1 MVQGIEKVL
10 DKPVYSAVNIRINK
24 PEVNPRENGNMT
36 VTNDNGIY
44 NAVKIDIDR
53 PAVNAE
59 PKKVYDYPE
68 SKEVVTYDNANIQPV
83 ALPEG
88 FPAGNAY
95 KANAED
101 VVAEEVP
108 AEEATVPEA
117 NYTTVEQEKAEEPSK
132 EGDVAFHG
140 ADNAKKKPEIVPSE
154 EIKPEVNISE
164 TVALLS
170 GNDYDKQAV
179 EIAKIA
185 YLSETNPEAAKA
197 YIVRDVFNGLI
208 DVVKKDSSK
217 LQGPSEKQNEIRQKI
232 VADIIAAQRKQPIP
246 YQISKEEQEL
256 ATECK
261 QILASTEDVWS
272 QVFQKM
278 GRTYEPPTLV
288 LFSNQVNSAC
298 GSATAAV
305 GPFYCS
311 GDQKLYIDLSFFT
324 QMKRQL
330 GVEGNTFAYA
340 YVIAHEI
347 GHHVEYSLGILG
359 KAHQAMNQTDKV
371 SANQISVR
379 LELLADYYA
388 GVWAHY
394 EDQMNHSME
403 YGDLEKGLELAKA
416 IGDDWLQ
423 KKAQGRAT
431 PESFTHGTSDQRK
444 RWLRKGYETGD
455 MNTSTFNIQNYN
467 DL

>member
-1 MVQGIEKVL
+1 MKLTGRRESSNVEDRRGMSGGAKAGIGGIGAIIVAAL
-10 DKPVYSAVNIRINK
+10 FAWMSGGDPLSA
-24 PEVNPRENGNMT
+24 GLQAAQQQM
-36 VTNDNGIY
+36 
-44 NAVKIDIDR
+44 
-53 PAVNAE
+53 
-59 PKKVYDYPE
+59 
-68 SKEVVTYDNANIQPV
+68 S
-83 ALPEG
+83 
-88 FPAGNAY
+88 
-95 KANAED
+95 
-101 VVAEEVP
+101 
-108 AEEATVPEA
+108 
-117 NYTTVEQEKAEEPSK
+117 
-132 EGDVAFHG
+132 
-140 ADNAKKKPEIVPSE
+140 AKT
-154 EIKPEVNISE
+154 E
-164 TVALLS
+164 TV
-170 GNDYDKQAV
+170 D
-179 EIAKIA
+179 E
-185 YLSETNPEAAKA
+185 
-197 YIVRDVFNGLI
+197 
-208 DVVKKDSSK
+208 
-217 LQGPSEKQNEIRQKI
+217 QNFTE
-232 VADIIAAQRKQPIP
+232 
-246 YQISKEEQEL
+246 EEQQL

-272 QVFQKM
+272 KVFQEL

-288 LFSNQVNSAC
+288 LFTNQVNSAC
-298 GSATAAV
+298 GSASAAV

-359 KAHQAMNQTDKV
+359 KAHQAMSQTDKV

-394 EDQMNHSME
+394 EDAMNHSME

-431 PESFTHGTSDQRK
+431 PESFTHGTSEQRK
-444 RWLRKGYETGD
+444 RWLRRGFETGD
-455 MNTSTFNIQNYN
+455 MQTSTFSIHNYN

>member
-1 MVQGIEKVL
+1 MEDRRGLSGGAKAGIGGIGAIIVAAL
-10 DKPVYSAVNIRINK
+10 FAWMSGGDPVSAGLQAAQQQMSAQTESV
-24 PEVNPRENGNMT
+24 
-36 VTNDNGIY
+36 D
-44 NAVKIDIDR
+44 
-53 PAVNAE
+53 
-59 PKKVYDYPE
+59 PE
-68 SKEVVTYDNANIQPV
+68 SFTE
-83 ALPEG
+83 
-88 FPAGNAY
+88 
-95 KANAED
+95 
-101 VVAEEVP
+101 
-108 AEEATVPEA
+108 
-117 NYTTVEQEKAEEPSK
+117 
-132 EGDVAFHG
+132 
-140 ADNAKKKPEIVPSE
+140 
-154 EIKPEVNISE
+154 
-164 TVALLS
+164 
-170 GNDYDKQAV
+170 
-179 EIAKIA
+179 
-185 YLSETNPEAAKA
+185 
-197 YIVRDVFNGLI
+197 
-208 DVVKKDSSK
+208 
-217 LQGPSEKQNEIRQKI
+217 
-232 VADIIAAQRKQPIP
+232 
-246 YQISKEEQEL
+246 EEQQL

-261 QILASTEDVWS
+261 QILASTEDVWTR
-272 QVFQKM
+272 VFQEM

-288 LFSNQVNSAC
+288 LFTNQVNSAC
-298 GSATAAV
+298 GSASAAV

-347 GHHVEYSLGILG
+347 GHHVENSLGILG

-371 SANQISVR
+371 QANQISVR

-394 EDQMNHSME
+394 EDAMNHSME

-444 RWLRKGYETGD
+444 RWLKKGFETGN
-455 MNTSTFNIQNYN
+455 MSTSTFNVQNYN

>member
-1 MVQGIEKVL
+1 MKLTG
-10 DKPVYSAVNIRINK
+10 R
-24 PEVNPRENGNMT
+24 RESSN
-36 VTNDNGIY
+36 VE
-44 NAVKIDIDR
+44 DR
-53 PAVNAE
+53 R
-59 PKKVYDYPE
+59 
-68 SKEVVTYDNANIQPV
+68 
-83 ALPEG
+83 G
-88 FPAGNAY
+88 
-95 KANAED
+95 
-101 VVAEEVP
+101 
-108 AEEATVPEA
+108 
-117 NYTTVEQEKAEEPSK
+117 
-132 EGDVAFHG
+132 
-140 ADNAKKKPEIVPSE
+140 
-154 EIKPEVNISE
+154 
-164 TVALLS
+164 LS
-170 GNDYDKQAV
+170 GG
-179 EIAKIA
+179 
-185 YLSETNPEAAKA
+185 AKA
-197 YIVRDVFNGLI
+197 GIGGI
-208 DVVKKDSSK
+208 
-217 LQGPSEKQNEIRQKI
+217 GAII
-232 VADIIAAQRKQPIP
+232 VAALFAWISGGDPVSAGLQAAQQQMSAQTESVDPENFTE
-246 YQISKEEQEL
+246 EEQQL

-261 QILASTEDVWS
+261 QILASTEDVWTRA
-272 QVFQKM
+272 FQEM

-347 GHHVEYSLGILG
+347 GHHVENSLGILG

-394 EDQMNHSME
+394 EDAINHSME

-444 RWLRKGYETGD
+444 RWLKKGFETGN
-455 MNTSTFNIQNYN
+455 MSTSTFNVQNYN

>member
-1 MVQGIEKVL
+1 MKLTGRRESSNVEDRRGMSGGAKAGIGGIGAIIVAAL
-10 DKPVYSAVNIRINK
+10 FAWMSGGDPLSAGLQAAQQQMSAR
-24 PEVNPRENGNMT
+24 T
-36 VTNDNGIY
+36 
-44 NAVKIDIDR
+44 
-53 PAVNAE
+53 
-59 PKKVYDYPE
+59 
-68 SKEVVTYDNANIQPV
+68 
-83 ALPEG
+83 
-88 FPAGNAY
+88 
-95 KANAED
+95 
-101 VVAEEVP
+101 
-108 AEEATVPEA
+108 
-117 NYTTVEQEKAEEPSK
+117 
-132 EGDVAFHG
+132 
-140 ADNAKKKPEIVPSE
+140 
-154 EIKPEVNISE
+154 E
-164 TVALLS
+164 TV
-170 GNDYDKQAV
+170 D
-179 EIAKIA
+179 E
-185 YLSETNPEAAKA
+185 
-197 YIVRDVFNGLI
+197 
-208 DVVKKDSSK
+208 
-217 LQGPSEKQNEIRQKI
+217 QNFTE
-232 VADIIAAQRKQPIP
+232 
-246 YQISKEEQEL
+246 EEQAL
-256 ATECK
+256 AKECK

-272 QVFQKM
+272 QVFQKL

-288 LFSNQVNSAC
+288 LFTNQVNSAC

-330 GVEGNTFAYA
+330 GVDGNTFAYA

-359 KAHQAMNQTDKV
+359 KAHQAMSQTDKV

-444 RWLRKGYETGD
+444 RWLRRGYETGD
-455 MNTSTFNIQNYN
+455 MSTSTFNVQNYD

>member
-1 MVQGIEKVL
+1 MKLTGRRESSNVEDRRGMSGGAKAGIGGIGAIIVAAL
-10 DKPVYSAVNIRINK
+10 FAWMSGGDPLSAGLQAAQQQMSAR
-24 PEVNPRENGNMT
+24 T
-36 VTNDNGIY
+36 
-44 NAVKIDIDR
+44 
-53 PAVNAE
+53 
-59 PKKVYDYPE
+59 
-68 SKEVVTYDNANIQPV
+68 
-83 ALPEG
+83 
-88 FPAGNAY
+88 
-95 KANAED
+95 
-101 VVAEEVP
+101 
-108 AEEATVPEA
+108 
-117 NYTTVEQEKAEEPSK
+117 
-132 EGDVAFHG
+132 
-140 ADNAKKKPEIVPSE
+140 
-154 EIKPEVNISE
+154 E
-164 TVALLS
+164 TV
-170 GNDYDKQAV
+170 D
-179 EIAKIA
+179 E
-185 YLSETNPEAAKA
+185 
-197 YIVRDVFNGLI
+197 
-208 DVVKKDSSK
+208 
-217 LQGPSEKQNEIRQKI
+217 QNFTE
-232 VADIIAAQRKQPIP
+232 
-246 YQISKEEQEL
+246 EEQAL
-256 ATECK
+256 AKECK

-272 QVFQKM
+272 QVFQKL

-288 LFSNQVNSAC
+288 LFTNQVNSAC

-359 KAHQAMNQTDKV
+359 KAHQAMSQTDKV

-388 GVWAHY
+388 GVWAYY

-444 RWLRKGYETGD
+444 RWLRRGYETGD
-455 MNTSTFNIQNYN
+455 MSTSTFSVQNYD

>member
-1 MVQGIEKVL
+1 MKLTGRRESSNVEDRRGMSGGAKAGIGGIGAIIVAAL
-10 DKPVYSAVNIRINK
+10 FAWMSGGDPVSAGLQAAQQQMSAKTESV
-24 PEVNPRENGNMT
+24 
-36 VTNDNGIY
+36 D
-44 NAVKIDIDR
+44 
-53 PAVNAE
+53 
-59 PKKVYDYPE
+59 PE
-68 SKEVVTYDNANIQPV
+68 SFTE
-83 ALPEG
+83 
-88 FPAGNAY
+88 
-95 KANAED
+95 
-101 VVAEEVP
+101 
-108 AEEATVPEA
+108 
-117 NYTTVEQEKAEEPSK
+117 
-132 EGDVAFHG
+132 
-140 ADNAKKKPEIVPSE
+140 
-154 EIKPEVNISE
+154 
-164 TVALLS
+164 
-170 GNDYDKQAV
+170 
-179 EIAKIA
+179 
-185 YLSETNPEAAKA
+185 
-197 YIVRDVFNGLI
+197 
-208 DVVKKDSSK
+208 
-217 LQGPSEKQNEIRQKI
+217 
-232 VADIIAAQRKQPIP
+232 
-246 YQISKEEQEL
+246 EEQQL

-261 QILASTEDVWS
+261 QILASTEDVRGR
-272 QVFQKM
+272 VFREM

-298 GSATAAV
+298 GSASAAV

-347 GHHVEYSLGILG
+347 GHHVENSLGILG
-359 KAHQAMNQTDKV
+359 KAHQAMSQTDKV

-394 EDQMNHSME
+394 EDAINHSME

-444 RWLRKGYETGD
+444 RWLKKGYETGN
-455 MNTSTFNIQNYN
+455 MSTSTFNVQNYN

>member
-1 MVQGIEKVL
+1 MKLTGRRESSNVEDRRGMSGGAKAGIGGIGAIIVAAL
-10 DKPVYSAVNIRINK
+10 FAWMSGGDPLSA
-24 PEVNPRENGNMT
+24 GLQ
-36 VTNDNGIY
+36 
-44 NAVKIDIDR
+44 A
-53 PAVNAE
+53 A
-59 PKKVYDYPE
+59 
-68 SKEVVTYDNANIQPV
+68 Q
-83 ALPEG
+83 
-88 FPAGNAY
+88 
-95 KANAED
+95 
-101 VVAEEVP
+101 
-108 AEEATVPEA
+108 
-117 NYTTVEQEKAEEPSK
+117 EQMSART
-132 EGDVAFHG
+132 
-140 ADNAKKKPEIVPSE
+140 
-154 EIKPEVNISE
+154 E
-164 TVALLS
+164 TV
-170 GNDYDKQAV
+170 D
-179 EIAKIA
+179 E
-185 YLSETNPEAAKA
+185 
-197 YIVRDVFNGLI
+197 
-208 DVVKKDSSK
+208 
-217 LQGPSEKQNEIRQKI
+217 QNFTE
-232 VADIIAAQRKQPIP
+232 
-246 YQISKEEQEL
+246 EEQQL

-272 QVFQKM
+272 KVFQEL

-288 LFSNQVNSAC
+288 LFTNQVNSAC

-359 KAHQAMNQTDKV
+359 KAHQAMNQTDQV

-394 EDQMNHSME
+394 EDAMNHSME

-431 PESFTHGTSDQRK
+431 PESFTHGTSEQRK
-444 RWLRKGYETGD
+444 RWLRRGYETGD
-455 MNTSTFNIQNYN
+455 MQTSTFSVQNYN

>member
-1 MVQGIEKVL
+1 MSGGAKAGIGGIAGIILIAVMTFMQGGSV
-10 DKPVYSAVNIRINK
+10 
-24 PEVNPRENGNMT
+24 G
-36 VTNDNGIY
+36 
-44 NAVKIDIDR
+44 
-53 PAVNAE
+53 
-59 PKKVYDYPE
+59 
-68 SKEVVTYDNANIQPV
+68 
-83 ALPEG
+83 
-88 FPAGNAY
+88 
-95 KANAED
+95 D
-101 VVAEEVP
+101 VVQNVVQQGLQMQAP
-108 AEEATVPEA
+108 T
-117 NYTTVEQEKAEEPSK
+117 
-132 EGDVAFHG
+132 
-140 ADNAKKKPEIVPSE
+140 
-154 EIKPEVNISE
+154 E
-164 TVALLS
+164 TV
-170 GNDYDKQAV
+170 GEENFT
-179 EIAKIA
+179 E
-185 YLSETNPEAAKA
+185 
-197 YIVRDVFNGLI
+197 
-208 DVVKKDSSK
+208 
-217 LQGPSEKQNEIRQKI
+217 
-232 VADIIAAQRKQPIP
+232 
-246 YQISKEEQEL
+246 EEQEL
-256 ATECK
+256 ASDRK
-261 QILASTEDVWS
+261 KILASTEEVWAK
-272 QVFQKM
+272 VFEENGWGEYQ
-278 GRTYEPPTLV
+278 YPTLV

-311 GDQKLYIDLSFFT
+311 GDQKLYVDLSFFT

-347 GHHVEYSLGILG
+347 GHHIEYLTGTLN

-394 EDQMNHSME
+394 EDAMNHSME

-444 RWLRKGYETGD
+444 RWLKRGFETGD
-455 MNTSTFNIQNYN
+455 MRTSTFAVQNYN

>member
-1 MVQGIEKVL
+1 MKLTGRRESCNVEDRRGMSGGAKAGIGGIGAIIVAAL
-10 DKPVYSAVNIRINK
+10 FAWMSGGDPLSAGLQAAQQQMSAR
-24 PEVNPRENGNMT
+24 T
-36 VTNDNGIY
+36 
-44 NAVKIDIDR
+44 
-53 PAVNAE
+53 
-59 PKKVYDYPE
+59 
-68 SKEVVTYDNANIQPV
+68 
-83 ALPEG
+83 
-88 FPAGNAY
+88 
-95 KANAED
+95 
-101 VVAEEVP
+101 
-108 AEEATVPEA
+108 
-117 NYTTVEQEKAEEPSK
+117 
-132 EGDVAFHG
+132 
-140 ADNAKKKPEIVPSE
+140 
-154 EIKPEVNISE
+154 E
-164 TVALLS
+164 TV
-170 GNDYDKQAV
+170 D
-179 EIAKIA
+179 E
-185 YLSETNPEAAKA
+185 
-197 YIVRDVFNGLI
+197 
-208 DVVKKDSSK
+208 
-217 LQGPSEKQNEIRQKI
+217 QNFTE
-232 VADIIAAQRKQPIP
+232 
-246 YQISKEEQEL
+246 EEQAL
-256 ATECK
+256 AKECK

-272 QVFQKM
+272 QVFQKL

-288 LFSNQVNSAC
+288 LFTNQVNSAC

-359 KAHQAMNQTDKV
+359 KAHQAMSQTDKV

-444 RWLRKGYETGD
+444 RWLRRGYETGD
-455 MNTSTFNIQNYN
+455 MSTSTFSVQNYD

>member
-1 MVQGIEKVL
+1 MKLTG
-10 DKPVYSAVNIRINK
+10 R
-24 PEVNPRENGNMT
+24 RESSN
-36 VTNDNGIY
+36 VE
-44 NAVKIDIDR
+44 DR
-53 PAVNAE
+53 R
-59 PKKVYDYPE
+59 
-68 SKEVVTYDNANIQPV
+68 
-83 ALPEG
+83 G
-88 FPAGNAY
+88 
-95 KANAED
+95 
-101 VVAEEVP
+101 
-108 AEEATVPEA
+108 
-117 NYTTVEQEKAEEPSK
+117 
-132 EGDVAFHG
+132 
-140 ADNAKKKPEIVPSE
+140 
-154 EIKPEVNISE
+154 
-164 TVALLS
+164 LS
-170 GNDYDKQAV
+170 GG
-179 EIAKIA
+179 
-185 YLSETNPEAAKA
+185 AKA
-197 YIVRDVFNGLI
+197 GIGGI
-208 DVVKKDSSK
+208 
-217 LQGPSEKQNEIRQKI
+217 GAII
-232 VADIIAAQRKQPIP
+232 VAALFAWMSGGDPVSAGLQAAQQQMSAKTESVDPENFTE
-246 YQISKEEQEL
+246 EEQQL

-261 QILASTEDVWS
+261 QILASTEDVWGK
-272 QVFQKM
+272 VFQEL

-288 LFSNQVNSAC
+288 LFTNQVNSAC
-298 GSATAAV
+298 GSASAAV

-330 GVEGNTFAYA
+330 GVEGNTCAYA

-347 GHHVEYSLGILG
+347 GHHVENSLGILG

-394 EDQMNHSME
+394 EDAMNHSME

-444 RWLRKGYETGD
+444 RWLKKGYETGN
-455 MNTSTFNIQNYN
+455 MSTSTFNVQNYN

>member
-1 MVQGIEKVL
+1 MKLTGRRESSNVEDRRGMSGGAKAGLGGIGAIIVAAL
-10 DKPVYSAVNIRINK
+10 FAWMSGGDPVSAGLQAAQEQMSARTESV
-24 PEVNPRENGNMT
+24 
-36 VTNDNGIY
+36 D
-44 NAVKIDIDR
+44 
-53 PAVNAE
+53 
-59 PKKVYDYPE
+59 PE
-68 SKEVVTYDNANIQPV
+68 SFTE
-83 ALPEG
+83 
-88 FPAGNAY
+88 
-95 KANAED
+95 
-101 VVAEEVP
+101 
-108 AEEATVPEA
+108 
-117 NYTTVEQEKAEEPSK
+117 
-132 EGDVAFHG
+132 
-140 ADNAKKKPEIVPSE
+140 
-154 EIKPEVNISE
+154 
-164 TVALLS
+164 
-170 GNDYDKQAV
+170 
-179 EIAKIA
+179 
-185 YLSETNPEAAKA
+185 
-197 YIVRDVFNGLI
+197 
-208 DVVKKDSSK
+208 
-217 LQGPSEKQNEIRQKI
+217 
-232 VADIIAAQRKQPIP
+232 
-246 YQISKEEQEL
+246 EEQQL

-261 QILASTEDVWS
+261 QILASTEDVWGK
-272 QVFQKM
+272 VFQQM

-298 GSATAAV
+298 GSASAAV

-347 GHHVEYSLGILG
+347 GHHVENSLGVLS

-394 EDQMNHSME
+394 EDAINHSME

-444 RWLRKGYETGD
+444 RWLKKGYETGN
-455 MNTSTFNIQNYN
+455 MSTSTFNVQNYN

>member
-1 MVQGIEKVL
+1 MKLTGRRESSNVEDRRGMSGGAKAGVGGIGAIIVAAL
-10 DKPVYSAVNIRINK
+10 FAWMSGGDPLSAGLQAAQQQMSAR
-24 PEVNPRENGNMT
+24 T
-36 VTNDNGIY
+36 
-44 NAVKIDIDR
+44 
-53 PAVNAE
+53 
-59 PKKVYDYPE
+59 
-68 SKEVVTYDNANIQPV
+68 
-83 ALPEG
+83 
-88 FPAGNAY
+88 
-95 KANAED
+95 
-101 VVAEEVP
+101 
-108 AEEATVPEA
+108 
-117 NYTTVEQEKAEEPSK
+117 
-132 EGDVAFHG
+132 
-140 ADNAKKKPEIVPSE
+140 
-154 EIKPEVNISE
+154 E
-164 TVALLS
+164 TV
-170 GNDYDKQAV
+170 D
-179 EIAKIA
+179 E
-185 YLSETNPEAAKA
+185 
-197 YIVRDVFNGLI
+197 
-208 DVVKKDSSK
+208 
-217 LQGPSEKQNEIRQKI
+217 QNFTE
-232 VADIIAAQRKQPIP
+232 
-246 YQISKEEQEL
+246 EEQAL
-256 ATECK
+256 AKECK

-272 QVFQKM
+272 QVFQKL

-288 LFSNQVNSAC
+288 LFTNQVNSAC

-359 KAHQAMNQTDKV
+359 KAHQAMSQTDKV

-444 RWLRKGYETGD
+444 RWLRRGYETGD
-455 MNTSTFNIQNYN
+455 MSTSTFNVQNYD